1 MSQIIKN
8 SPKLCKI
15 FIRKK
20 ITLLPNAYILTNS
33 NELFKQLNNDLY
45 NAVSKYDTEHYVYS
59 QSYWDKFDKTLL
71 FTDSYWSDYV
81 CCEKWL
87 NSKKRKDILKSYD
100 EYLKI
105 ETTYNILT
113 DKMGND
119 IPLL

>member
-45 NAVSKYDTEHYVYS
+45 NAVNKYDTEHYLYS

-71 FTDSYWSDYV
+71 FTDSYWADYIS
-81 CCEKWL
+81 CENWL
-87 NSKKRKDILKSYD
+87 NSKKRKDILESYG
-100 EYLKI
+100 EYFKV
-105 ETTYNILT
+105 ETTYNVLL
-113 DKMGND
+113 DKMIED
-119 IPLL
+119 VPLL